1 MTAQWVVYVEQ
12 SIADELKSVNINQ
25 FEPSNVPITFD
36 KNHPYGSLIPQD
48 VKDNLLKQNAALTK
62 EIEDRR
68 NQKIIQQIKDE
79 YHNKVIIY
87 QEFLKGTPE
96 QNRFLTSFA

>member
-12 SIADELKSVNINQ
+12 SIADELKSVSINQ
-25 FEPSNVPITFD
+25 FEPSSLPISVD
-36 KNHPYGSLIPQD
+36 KNHPYGHLIPEE

-68 NQKIIQQIKDE
+68 N
-79 YHNKVIIY
+79 
-87 QEFLKGTPE
+87 
-96 QNRFLTSFA
+96 